1 MLCIY
6 FDSLY
11 TPIHILFLDLLAAT
25 DSLYGDRSENFEQL
39 TLACLWREP
48 ITFFPTEKCS
58 TRLTKFPL
66 QKSLLWSNF
75 HHWSIRRIIK
85 DMSQLSL
92 KFHHILYLLNLCRNI
107 SQQHHIIAR
116 KFIRLGSSPTK
127 GLTTSCDVSRAQD
140 LLPAT
145 LHRPRQNRTEQG
157 QRTICL
163 RREIRSN

>member
-1 MLCIY
+1 
-6 FDSLY
+6 
-11 TPIHILFLDLLAAT
+11 
-25 DSLYGDRSENFEQL
+25 
-39 TLACLWREP
+39 
-48 ITFFPTEKCS
+48 
-58 TRLTKFPL
+58 
-66 QKSLLWSNF
+66 
-75 HHWSIRRIIK
+75 
-85 DMSQLSL
+85 MSQLSL

-163 RREIRSN
+163 RREIRSNQIFYWLEIIHIYLTLDLGTEKLFLGFRFSETRDPVGFVCLSVCQVLSHTHEYVQVGMGTKLTKSTYFSTKQGFEVVKFPLLYTR